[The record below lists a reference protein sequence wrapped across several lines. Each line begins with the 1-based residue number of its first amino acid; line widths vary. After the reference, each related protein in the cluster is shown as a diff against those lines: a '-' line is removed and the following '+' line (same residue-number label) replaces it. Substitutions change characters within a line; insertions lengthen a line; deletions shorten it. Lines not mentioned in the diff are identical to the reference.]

1 MDALAALDLDQIT
14 DPAARQVIAV
24 LLNRIEELH
33 AENERLRTENQQ
45 WRDALARLQGGSG
58 RPTIRPQVV
67 RPTPT
72 DHSSERERR
81 VPTPRQPRSKVAELV
96 IDRVETLAVEP
107 ALLPPDA
114 VFKGYAEV
122 VVQDLVIQPLTT
134 CFRKA
139 TWYSPTTR
147 QTYLAPLPPGYHGQ
161 FGPGLKALVLALYY
175 AGEMSEPKLLA
186 FLRSLGIQVAD
197 GTLAGW
203 LIHDQAGF
211 HAEAAAVTAAGLAS
225 SPWHHLDDTAT
236 RTDGRNGH
244 CFVLGNPLYTRY
256 CTLPKKDRLA
266 VLDVLRDGRPR
277 TFLLDAA
284 AQTRLDALPLAGRTR
299 QALAHFPRD
308 TMVDDAALTAWLG
321 EQLPGLGQQAA
332 KTIRETLAVAAYQA
346 ARDGPVVRLLVGD
359 DAGQWDGV
367 TTEGRALCWIHAGRH
382 FKQLSPC
389 VPQHRALLADFL
401 ARFWDYYRE
410 LLAYRDRP
418 SPAEAV
424 RLAAAFDTL
433 FATETGYRGLDARI
447 AATRANKAELLV
459 VLAHPEV
466 PLHNNPAELGARQRV
481 RKRDVSFGP
490 RSAAGARAW
499 DTFQTLVATAGK
511 LGVSFYHYVRD
522 RVTEAHALPALADLI
537 TERAA
542 ALNLGASWAPA
553 PTS

>member
-14 DPAARQVIAV
+14 DSAARQVIAV
-24 LLNRIEELH
+24 LLNRIEDLH
-33 AENERLRTENQQ
+33 AEGERLLAENQQ
-45 WRDALARLQGGSG
+45 LRDELARRQGGSG
-58 RPTIRPQVV
+58 RPTIRPQAGRAVAA
-67 RPTPT
+67 

-81 VPTPRQPRSKVAELV
+81 VSTPRQPRSKRATLV
-96 IDRVETLAVEP
+96 IDRVEPLAVDP

-114 VFKGYAEV
+114 QFKGYAEV
-122 VVQDLVIQPLTT
+122 VVQDLLIQPLTT
-134 CFRKA
+134 CFRKE

-147 QTYLAPLPPGYHGQ
+147 QTYLADLPPGYHGQ

-175 AGEMSEPKLLA
+175 GGEMSEPKLLA

-203 LIHDQAGF
+203 LIHDQDAF
-211 HAEAAAVTAAGLAS
+211 HAEAAAVAEAGLAS

-256 CTLPKKDRLA
+256 RTLPKKDRLA

-284 AQTRLDALPLAGRTR
+284 AQTRLDDLKLAGRTR
-299 QALAHFPRD
+299 QALTQFPHD
-308 TMVDDAALTAWLG
+308 TLLAEATLEIWLSDH
-321 EQLPGLGQQAA
+321 LPGLGQQAGKA
-332 KTIRETLAVAAYQA
+332 LRETLAVAAYQA

-367 TTEGRALCWIHAGRH
+367 TVDGRALCWIHAGRH

-401 ARFWDYYRE
+401 ERFWDYYRD
-410 LLAYRDRP
+410 LLAYRERP
-418 SPAEAV
+418 SPVAAV
-424 RLAAAFDTL
+424 RLEAAFDTL

-459 VLAHPEV
+459 VLTHPEV

-490 RSAAGARAW
+490 RSAAGATAW
-499 DTFQTLVATAGK
+499 DTFQTLVATARK

-522 RVTEAHALPALADLI
+522 RVAETYHLPALADLI
-537 TERAA
+537 TDQAA
-542 ALNLGASWAPA
+542 TLHLGASWTP
-553 PTS
+553 S

>member
-1 MDALAALDLDQIT
+1 MDALAALDLDRIG

-24 LLNRIEELH
+24 LLNRIEDLH
-33 AENERLRTENQQ
+33 AEVERLRAENQQ
-45 WRDALARLQGGSG
+45 LRDEVARLQGGSG

-67 RPTPT
+67 RPTPG

-81 VPTPRQPRSKVAELV
+81 VPTPRHPRSKLATLV
-96 IDRVETLAVEP
+96 IDRVETLAVDP
-107 ALLPPDA
+107 LHLPSDA

-122 VVQDLVIQPLTT
+122 VVQDLLIQPFTT

-147 QTYLAPLPPGYHGQ
+147 QTYLAALPPGYHGQ
-161 FGPGLKALVLALYY
+161 FGPGLKALVLARYY

-186 FLRSLGIQVAD
+186 FLRSLGVQVAD

-203 LIHDQAGF
+203 LIHDQDAF
-211 HAEAAAVTAAGLAS
+211 HAEAAAVTTAGLAS

-236 RTDGRNGH
+236 RVDGANRH

-256 CTLPKKDRLA
+256 RTRPGKDRLT
-266 VLDVLRDGRPR
+266 VVDVLRDGRPR

-284 AQTRLDALPLAGRTR
+284 AQTRLDDLQLAARTR
-299 QALAHFPRD
+299 QALTRFPRD
-308 TMVDDAALTAWLG
+308 TVVDEATLASWLG
-321 EQLPGLGQQAA
+321 EHLPGVGVQAA
-332 KTIRETLAVAAYQA
+332 KAIRETLAVAAYQA
-346 ARDGPVVRLLVGD
+346 GRDGPVVRLLVGD

-367 TTEGRALCWIHAGRH
+367 TAEGRALCWIHAGRH
-382 FKQLSPC
+382 FKQLTPC
-389 VPQHRALLADFL
+389 VPQHWTLLDDFL
-401 ARFWDYYRE
+401 ERFWAYYRE
-410 LLAYRDRP
+410 LLAYRERP
-418 SPAEAV
+418 SPTEAA
-424 RLAAAFDTL
+424 RLEAAFDTL

-459 VLAHPEV
+459 VLTHPEV

-490 RSAAGARAW
+490 RSAAGMRAW
-499 DTFQTLVATAGK
+499 DTFQTLVATTGK
-511 LGVSFYHYVRD
+511 LGVSFSDYIRD
-522 RVTEAHALPALADLI
+522 RVTAANHLPALADLI

-542 ALNLGASWAPA
+542 ALNLGASWTP
-553 PTS
+553 P